1 MPADVILFPDFQ
13 ELKREVD
20 KLRTEMSMLVLE
32 RDELRFVECKN
43 IETSYMLTLGSLEY
57 KAYEAECLCLRL
69 KRKVSL
75 LQEKKNRQ
83 EKIVLSQIED
93 VLDREFA
100 EYQEKLREKMDKM
113 NAAIERGKGEL
124 LSEADTKELKK
135 LYRRIVKAIHPD
147 LHPDLSKAQFDLFNN
162 AVDAYANGDLNTLRI
177 IDEMVSDTIMPE
189 VPDAMT
195 KLVQDKE
202 RLTKLIQIIKE
213 SIEKIKSE
221 YPYTVKDIVMDP
233 EKIAAKKDEVE
244 RILHQ
249 YEEAISAYSLRI
261 EEMLR

>member
-20 KLRTEMSMLVLE
+20 KLRTEMSILVLE

-43 IETSYMLTLGSLEY
+43 IETSYMLTLGNLEY
-57 KAYEAECLCLRL
+57 KAYEAECLFLRL

-93 VLDREFA
+93 ALDREFA

-124 LSEADTKELKK
+124 LSETDTQELKK

-177 IDEMVSDTIMPE
+177 IDEMVSDPIMPE
-189 VPDAMT
+189 APDAMT

-221 YPYTVKDIVMDP
+221 YPYTVKDIVLDP
-233 EKIAAKKDEVE
+233 EKIAARKAEVE
-244 RILHQ
+244 IVLHQ
-249 YEEAISAYSLRI
+249 YEEAISAYSLKI